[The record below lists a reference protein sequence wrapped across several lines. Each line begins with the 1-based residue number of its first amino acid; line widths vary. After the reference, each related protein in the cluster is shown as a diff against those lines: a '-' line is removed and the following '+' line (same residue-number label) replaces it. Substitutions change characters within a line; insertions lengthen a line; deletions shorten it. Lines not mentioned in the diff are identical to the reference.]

1 MKYPENAFDFK
12 RCTAD
17 DLPAVCALQDK
28 VLEALKDPNLLR
40 KNSREMLTACLKEP
54 HYTVGA
60 FHHKQ
65 LIAFAVLF
73 DGQNTDENIG
83 NDIPFLQN
91 QLENVINFKL
101 VIVSPAYW
109 GNRLQQRLGVKLEE
123 VAKEKGKQYI
133 CATASPL
140 NVHSCRNFEHM
151 QYALYGTKEKYGHL
165 LRNIYYKKLV

>member
-1 MKYPENAFDFK
+1 MKYPKNTFDFK
-12 RCTAD
+12 RCTSD
-17 DLPAVCALQDK
+17 DLSAICTLQDK
-28 VLEALKDPNLLR
+28 AFETLKDPSLLR
-40 KNSREMLTACLKEP
+40 KNSRETLAACLGDP

-60 FHHKQ
+60 FHNEQ

-109 GNRLQQRLGVKLEE
+109 GNRLQQHLTVKLEE
-123 VAKEKGKQYI
+123 IAKKKKKQYI

-140 NVHSCRNFEHM
+140 NMHSCRNFEQM
-151 QYALYGTKEKYGHL
+151 QYTLYDTKEKYGHL